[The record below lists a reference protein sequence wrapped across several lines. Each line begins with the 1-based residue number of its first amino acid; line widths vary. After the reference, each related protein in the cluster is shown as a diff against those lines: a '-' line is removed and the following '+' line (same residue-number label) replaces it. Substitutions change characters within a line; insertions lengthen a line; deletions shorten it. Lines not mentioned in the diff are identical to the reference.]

1 MVMVVSRPD
10 RGHSNECSLKILRQ
24 VELDP
29 AVKAVD
35 KKGIAIINLRQQD

>member
-1 MVMVVSRPD
+1 MVMVESRPD
-10 RGHSNECSLKILRQ
+10 RGHLNECSLKILRQ

-35 KKGIAIINLRQQD
+35 EKGIAIINLRQQN